1 MPSTPV
7 RLKAGL
13 TSLQP
18 SGDLRRGLGRLPL
31 HKFFL
36 SAVEGWYFLTAGG
49 TGAGKTTA
57 IQSPAGMAGPLEH
70 ARLIY
75 DSNFHRVVSNRRRLR
90 MAVDAGS
97 RAVIIFVHRH
107 PVEAY
112 LEGVVPRALMEGRTV
127 PITGHLRMHRDSLS
141 SFLEAH
147 KAFAADPRIAF
158 KVLNNTGHPTEA
170 FPLDLDYLRNVKY
183 KWLEIHDVIKRG
195 LDGLYERGKI
205 PQTLYKASL
214 GGS

>member
-1 MPSTPV
+1 
-7 RLKAGL
+7 
-13 TSLQP
+13 
-18 SGDLRRGLGRLPL
+18 
-31 HKFFL
+31 
-36 SAVEGWYFLTAGG
+36 
-49 TGAGKTTA
+49 
-57 IQSPAGMAGPLEH
+57 
-70 ARLIY
+70 
-75 DSNFHRVVSNRRRLR
+75 

-158 KVLNNTGHPTEA
+158 KVLNNTGHPAEA